1 MPFFTITVNDIDPA
15 GLRLDRY
22 IAENLCLLSRSQ
34 IKARELEA
42 RVNNKAAKISRIVK
56 NGDEIELSWNEAE
69 PVNLIPENIPL
80 DIIFENNRV
89 VVINKPQGMVVHPG
103 AGNWQGTL
111 ANALYHRR
119 LELRLFTEEEADAH
133 GLRPGIVHRL
143 DKDTSGVI
151 IAAWDDEALAF
162 LAEQFKSRKA
172 RKTYIA
178 IVSGIPK
185 EKKGRIET
193 FIARDPKDRKRFT
206 VSAPGL
212 GPGKGLGSGKG
223 LAHGKASG
231 RASLTLYSVIK
242 TWKSHSLLLLRPKT
256 GRTHQIRVH
265 LRHLGHPVAGDPIY
279 GFTDPV
285 FQNAGLMLHSRS
297 LAITLPGETE
307 QRVFKAPL
315 PERFTKMFKLLTKGK
330 IAEKSIDR

>member
-1 MPFFTITVNDIDPA
+1 MPSFNSTINDIDPK
-15 GLRLDRY
+15 GLRLDRC

-34 IKARELEA
+34 IKARELKA
-42 RVNNKAAKISRIVK
+42 RVNGKPVKISRIVK
-56 NGDEIELSWNEAE
+56 NGDRIDLSWNEAE
-69 PVNLIPENIPL
+69 PASLIPENIPL

-119 LELRLFTEEEADAH
+119 LELRSLTEGGACGA

-151 IAAWDDEALAF
+151 IAAYDDETTAF

-172 RKTYIA
+172 KKTYVA

-193 FIARDPKDRKRFT
+193 FIARDPKERKRFT
-206 VSAPGL
+206 VSATGL
-212 GPGKGLGSGKG
+212 VPGKSP
-223 LAHGKASG
+223 G

-242 TWKSHSLLLLRPKT
+242 AWNGHSLLLLRPKT

-265 LRHLGHPVAGDPIY
+265 LRHLGHPVMGDTIY
-279 GFTDPV
+279 GFTDTVAP
-285 FQNAGLMLHSRS
+285 NAGLMLHSRS

-307 QRVFKAPL
+307 QRTFKAPL
-315 PERFTKMFKLLTKGK
+315 PERFTAMIKLLTKVK
-330 IAEKSIDR
+330 IAGKSIDR

>member
-1 MPFFTITVNDIDPA
+1 MPSFSNTVNDIDPK
-15 GLRLDRY
+15 GLRMDRY
-22 IAENLCLLSRSQ
+22 IAENLGLLSRSQ
-34 IKARELEA
+34 VKSRELEA
-42 RVNNKAAKISRIVK
+42 RVNGKAVKISRIVK
-56 NGDEIELSWNEAE
+56 NGDNIELSWNEAE

-80 DIIFENNRV
+80 DIIFENNRA

-103 AGNWQGTL
+103 AGNRQGTL

-119 LELRLFTEEEADAH
+119 LELCRITDGRACAQGPGP

-151 IAAWDDEALAF
+151 IAAWDDETTAF

-193 FIARDPKDRKRFT
+193 FIARDPKERKRFT
-206 VSAPGL
+206 VSDN
-212 GPGKGLGSGKG
+212 
-223 LAHGKASG
+223 G

-242 TWKSHSLLLLRPKT
+242 TWRSHSLLLVRPKT

-265 LRHLGHPVAGDPIY
+265 LRHLGHPVLGDAVY
-279 GFTDPV
+279 GFT
-285 FQNAGLMLHSRS
+285 NAGFPNASLMLHSRS
-297 LAITLPGETE
+297 LAITLPNESE
-307 QRVFKAPL
+307 QRIFKAPV
-315 PERFTKMFKLLTKGK
+315 PERFTKMFKLLTNLSKTGK
-330 IAEKSIDR
+330 K

>member
-1 MPFFTITVNDIDPA
+1 MPSFNITVKDIDPA

-22 IAENLCLLSRSQ
+22 IAENLGLLSRSQ

-42 RVNNKAAKISRIVK
+42 RINGKAVKISRIVK
-56 NGDEIELSWNEAE
+56 NGDKIELSWNEAE

-80 DIIFENNRV
+80 DIIFENSRV

-119 LELRLFTEEEADAH
+119 LELRITENDTQAQGPGP

-151 IAAWDDEALAF
+151 ITAWDDETLAF
-162 LAEQFKSRKA
+162 LAEQFKSRKT

-185 EKKGRIET
+185 EKKGHIET

-206 VSAPGL
+206 VSDR
-212 GPGKGLGSGKG
+212 
-223 LAHGKASG
+223 G

-242 TWKSHSLLLLRPKT
+242 TWRSHSLLLLRPKT

-265 LRHLGHPVAGDPIY
+265 LRHLGHPVAGDTIY

-285 FQNAGLMLHSRS
+285 FQNTGLMLHSRS
-297 LAITLPGETE
+297 LAITLPDETE
-307 QRVFKAPL
+307 QRIFKAPL
-315 PERFTKMFKLLTKGK
+315 PERFTKMFKLLTR
-330 IAEKSIDR
+330 ENN

>member
-1 MPFFTITVNDIDPA
+1 
-15 GLRLDRY
+15 
-22 IAENLCLLSRSQ
+22 
-34 IKARELEA
+34 
-42 RVNNKAAKISRIVK
+42 
-56 NGDEIELSWNEAE
+56 
-69 PVNLIPENIPL
+69 
-80 DIIFENNRV
+80 
-89 VVINKPQGMVVHPG
+89 MVVHPG

-111 ANALYHRR
+111 ANALYHRS
-119 LELRLFTEEEADAH
+119 LELRSNTEDGFYTE

-151 IAAWDDEALAF
+151 IAAWDDEALAI
-162 LAEQFKSRKA
+162 LAEQFKYRKA

-206 VSAPGL
+206 VSD
-212 GPGKGLGSGKG
+212 K
-223 LAHGKASG
+223 G

-242 TWKSHSLLLLRPKT
+242 TWPSHSLILLRPKT

-265 LRHLGHPVAGDPIY
+265 LRHLGHPVMGDTIY
-279 GFTDPV
+279 GFTDPAAP
-285 FQNAGLMLHSRS
+285 NASLMLHSRS

-307 QRVFKAPL
+307 QRIFKAPL
-315 PERFTKMFKLLTKGK
+315 PERFTKMIKLLTK
-330 IAEKSIDR
+330 RNL

>member
-1 MPFFTITVNDIDPA
+1 MPSFNITINDIDPR
-15 GLRLDRY
+15 GLRLDRF
-22 IAENLCLLSRSQ
+22 IAGNLCLLSRSQ
-34 IKARELEA
+34 IKARGLDA
-42 RVNNKAAKISRIVK
+42 RVNGKAVRISRIVK
-56 NGDEIELSWNEAE
+56 NGDKIELSWNEAE
-69 PVNLIPENIPL
+69 PVKLIPENIPL
-80 DIIFENNRV
+80 DIIFENNRA
-89 VVINKPQGMVVHPG
+89 VVINKPPGMVVHPG
-103 AGNWQGTL
+103 AGNRQGTL

-119 LELRLFTEEEADAH
+119 LELYHLTDKKACAE

-151 IAAWDDEALAF
+151 ITAYDDEALAF

-172 RKTYIA
+172 KKTYVA

-206 VSAPGL
+206 VSTPGL
-212 GPGKGLGSGKG
+212 GPGKGIAIGKPP
-223 LAHGKASG
+223 G

-242 TWKSHSLLLLRPKT
+242 TWKSHSLLFLRPKT

-265 LRHLGHPVAGDPIY
+265 LRHLGHPVMGDTIY
-279 GFTDPV
+279 GFTDAGFP
-285 FQNAGLMLHSRS
+285 NAGLMLHSKS
-297 LAITLPGETE
+297 LAITLPDESE

-315 PERFTKMFKLLTKGK
+315 PERFTMMIKLLTNLSKTPEGGN
-330 IAEKSIDR
+330 E

>member
-1 MPFFTITVNDIDPA
+1 MPSFNSAINDIDPK

-42 RVNNKAAKISRIVK
+42 KVNGKAVKISRIVK
-56 NGDEIELSWNEAE
+56 NGDKLELSWNEAE
-69 PVNLIPENIPL
+69 PVNLLPENIPL
-80 DIIFENNRV
+80 DIIFENNRA

-111 ANALYHRR
+111 ANALYYRR
-119 LELRLFTEEEADAH
+119 LELRRLTEGKAYTQ

-151 IAAWDDEALAF
+151 IAAYDDEALAF

-193 FIARDPKDRKRFT
+193 LIARDPKDRKRFT
-206 VSAPGL
+206 VSAIGL
-212 GPGKGLGSGKG
+212 DSGK
-223 LAHGKASG
+223 APG
-231 RASLTLYSVIK
+231 RASLTLYSVLK
-242 TWKSHSLLLLRPKT
+242 VWNGHSLLLLRPKT
-256 GRTHQIRVH
+256 GRTHQLRVH
-265 LRHLGHPVAGDPIY
+265 LRQLGHPVMGDAVY

-285 FQNAGLMLHSRS
+285 FPKASLMLHSRS
-297 LAITLPGETE
+297 LAIILPDESE
-307 QRVFKAPL
+307 QRIFKAPL
-315 PERFTKMFKLLTKGK
+315 PERFTAMIKLLTNVS
-330 IAEKSIDR
+330 KSTMSKK

>member
-1 MPFFTITVNDIDPA
+1 MPSFNNTVNDIDSG

-42 RVNNKAAKISRIVK
+42 LVNGKAVKISRIVK
-56 NGDEIELSWNEAE
+56 NGDKLELSWKEAE
-69 PVNLIPENIPL
+69 PINLIPENIPL
-80 DIIFENNRV
+80 DIIFENNRA

-103 AGNWQGTL
+103 AGNRQGTL

-119 LELRLFTEEEADAH
+119 LELRRLTDDGACEQ

-151 IAAWDDEALAF
+151 IAAYDDEALAF

-172 RKTYIA
+172 KKTYIA

-185 EKKGRIET
+185 GKKGLIET

-206 VSAPGL
+206 VSDR
-212 GPGKGLGSGKG
+212 
-223 LAHGKASG
+223 G

-242 TWKSHSLLLLRPKT
+242 TWKEHSLLLLRPKT

-265 LRHLGHPVAGDPIY
+265 LRHLGHPVMGDTVY
-279 GFTDPV
+279 GFTDSV
-285 FQNAGLMLHSRS
+285 FPNAALLLHSRS
-297 LAITLPGETE
+297 LAITLPDESE
-307 QRVFKAPL
+307 QRIFKAPL
-315 PERFTKMFKLLTKGK
+315 PERFIAMIKLLTKLSKDGK
-330 IAEKSIDR
+330 KK

>member
-1 MPFFTITVNDIDPA
+1 MPSFNSTVNEIDPK

-22 IAENLCLLSRSQ
+22 IAEILCLLSRSQ
-34 IKARELEA
+34 VKSRELEA
-42 RVNNKAAKISRIVK
+42 RVNGKTVKISRIVK
-56 NGDEIELSWNEAE
+56 NGDTIELTWNEAE

-80 DIIFENNRV
+80 DIIFENNRA

-103 AGNWQGTL
+103 AGNKRGTL

-119 LELRLFTEEEADAH
+119 LELCHLTDDGACVQDH
-133 GLRPGIVHRL
+133 SPGLRPGIVHRL

-151 IAAWDDEALAF
+151 IAAYDDEALAF

-172 RKTYIA
+172 KKTYIA

-193 FIARDPKDRKRFT
+193 FIARDPKERKRFT
-206 VSAPGL
+206 VSDR
-212 GPGKGLGSGKG
+212 
-223 LAHGKASG
+223 G

-242 TWKSHSLLLLRPKT
+242 TWHSHSLLLLRPKT

-265 LRHLGHPVAGDPIY
+265 LRHLGHPVLGDTVY
-279 GFTDPV
+279 GFADQIFP
-285 FQNAGLMLHSRS
+285 NASLMLHSRS
-297 LAITLPGETE
+297 LAITLPDEAE

-315 PERFTKMFKLLTKGK
+315 PERFTKMITLLTNLSKTP
-330 IAEKSIDR
+330 KSRNE

>member
-1 MPFFTITVNDIDPA
+1 MPSFNIIVNDIDSE

-42 RVNNKAAKISRIVK
+42 RVNGKAVKISRIVK
-56 NGDEIELSWNEAE
+56 NGDNIEMSWHEAE

-80 DIIFENNRV
+80 DIIFENSRV

-119 LELRLFTEEEADAH
+119 LELRSNTKDVAYTE

-151 IAAWDDEALAF
+151 IAAYDDEALAF
-162 LAEQFKSRKA
+162 LAEQFKYRKA

-206 VSAPGL
+206 VNNKGLTHGNAPG
-212 GPGKGLGSGKG
+212 
-223 LAHGKASG
+223 KATG

-242 TWKSHSLLLLRPKT
+242 TWRSHSLLLLRPKT

-265 LRHLGHPVAGDPIY
+265 LRHIGHPVSGDAIY

-307 QRVFKAPL
+307 QRIFKTPL
-315 PERFTKMFKLLTKGK
+315 PERFTKMIKFLTKGK
-330 IAEKSIDR
+330 ITEKSIDR